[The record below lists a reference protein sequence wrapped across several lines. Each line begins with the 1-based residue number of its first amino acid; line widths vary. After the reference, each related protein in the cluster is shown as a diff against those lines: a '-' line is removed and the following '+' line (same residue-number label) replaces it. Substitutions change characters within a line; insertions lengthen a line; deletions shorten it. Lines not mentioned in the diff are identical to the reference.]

1 MDVRVHINDVFFPLV
16 AAPMLIFEPW
26 WYPVW
31 NIFSLYLFYLVLISK
46 LVDINLTSSIRF
58 YNIKLLCMLSA
69 LFLHI
74 EYSIDGFFVVSSEAA
89 EIFSYFYFFDNW
101 HPICNY
107 LCHPG
112 NEQSLGVLKENFPTF
127 NGSVDELFTPFNN
140 IKKMTDGAINE
151 ICDFIGELQA
161 TLFVL
166 CCKQL
171 TLFLSASAFLFFK
184 DPPYGLCTHW
194 QNLLGDDYLEWQMAI
209 PETSLRGGSGAV
221 EEGLKI
227 YVWIRDGPKIG
238 WLDSKWW
245 GCQGTKIEYWKA
257 LNFSRKIQQWI

>member
-1 MDVRVHINDVFFPLV
+1 MCGYIS
-16 AAPMLIFEPW
+16 MMC
-26 WYPVW
+26 
-31 NIFSLYLFYLVLISK
+31 FSLWWLHQCWYLNLDGILSETYSLFYLLYLVLISK

-89 EIFSYFYFFDNW
+89 EIFSYLYFFDNW

-112 NEQSLGVLKENFPTF
+112 NEQSLGVLKEKLPTF
-127 NGSVDELFTPFNN
+127 NGSVDELFTPFDS
-140 IKKMTDGAINE
+140 IKRMTDGAINE

-171 TLFLSASAFLFFK
+171 TLFLCASAILFFK
-184 DPPYGLCTHW
+184 DSPMGYAHTDRISWATIILSDKW
-194 QNLLGDDYLEWQMAI
+194 QYL
-209 PETSLRGGSGAV
+209 RHH
-221 EEGLKI
+221 
-227 YVWIRDGPKIG
+227 
-238 WLDSKWW
+238 
-245 GCQGTKIEYWKA
+245 
-257 LNFSRKIQQWI
+257 